1 MCAWNWGR
9 KVQSY
14 HCISLLIGMI
24 LQEMYVSF
32 QYLNLPQPGLYFPQ
46 PLRPIC
52 LFSKAE
58 PYLCQWWW
66 WLCQANSLSYFARDW
81 RRASR
86 EVRMN
91 GVNFS
96 WAGLFS
102 SYKIRITVIIH
113 SLLFMDDERIR
124 QVGMTVEITFLDCY
138 LENPLLWISTSGRDT
153 MLQEDWLYTTAGIV
167 KMKSGIVSKNS
178 EGLARKVLLIST
190 SLHRKMGRIK
200 TAWEIW
206 YNIHNYKQKWT
217 HENKHFI
224 SGNFLHEDV
233 LCKILCIT

>member
-1 MCAWNWGR
+1 MSPSN
-9 KVQSY
+9 
-14 HCISLLIGMI
+14 I
-24 LQEMYVSF
+24 LTSHNLGPIF
-32 QYLNLPQPGLYFPQ
+32 LNPWDPSACPQKLT
-46 PLRPIC
+46 
-52 LFSKAE
+52 

-66 WLCQANSLSYFARDW
+66 WLCQANSLSYFARHW

-86 EVRMN
+86 EVKMN

-96 WAGLFS
+96 WAGLLS
-102 SYKIRITVIIH
+102 SRKIRITVIIH
-113 SLLFMDDERIR
+113 SLLFMDDGREDQTSRDNS
-124 QVGMTVEITFLDCY
+124 GDYLSWCY
-138 LENPLLWISTSGRDT
+138 LENPVLWISTSGKDA
-153 MLQEDWLYTTAGIV
+153 MLQEDWLYTSAGIV
-167 KMKSGIVSKNS
+167 KMKSGILSKNL

-200 TAWEIW
+200 TSWEIW